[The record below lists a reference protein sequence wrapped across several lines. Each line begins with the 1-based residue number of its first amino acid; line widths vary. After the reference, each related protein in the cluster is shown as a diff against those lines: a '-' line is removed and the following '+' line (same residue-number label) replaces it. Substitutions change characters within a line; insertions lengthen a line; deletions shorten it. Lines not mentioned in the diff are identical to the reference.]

1 MNKQETRMTE
11 GCIWKILVRFALP
24 LFIGKLFQQLYNVV
38 DSLVVGN
45 FCGDKALAAVSSSGS
60 LCFLLIGFFEG
71 VFVGASVIISHRYGA
86 KDEKGVDRAI
96 HTTLWFSIVAGII
109 LTLFGIL
116 FTPKILRLMGTPGN
130 ILPQSVDYFR
140 IYCMGLLS
148 LTIYNTMNGI
158 YQALGDSKR
167 PLYYLMLASVVNVV
181 LDLMFV
187 GVFRWGVKGAAFA
200 TIIGQTFSV
209 ILGMRHLMS
218 GKFIVQINW
227 RHIVPD
233 FQILKQVLSY
243 GIPSGVQ
250 NSVIAVGNVV
260 VQSNINAFGE
270 LAMAG
275 CGSHSK
281 IQGFVFLPIMSITM
295 ALTTFVGQNL
305 GAGNKSR
312 VKKGAVQGIFMSVVM
327 AELFGVFVY
336 MCSPQLLGIFT
347 KDSVVIAYGT
357 GQARTEALFYAL
369 LAFSHAAAAV
379 LRGAGKAM
387 IPMAVM
393 LIDWCF
399 IRIAFITIVVR
410 YIPNIKVVFVAYP
423 ITWTISTILFIL
435 FLWKGNWLGK
445 KSL

>member
-181 LDLMFV
+181 LDLVFV

-209 ILGMRHLMS
+209 ILGMRHLMG

-336 MCSPQLLGIFT
+336 MCSPQLLSIFT

-387 IPMAVM
+387 VPMAVM